1 MLAAIYHVF
10 GMKLDIAT
18 VLFLLLMI
26 NGSLGLI
33 FLGTWLKR
41 PSEVFLRATAAV
53 LSITTGLALLLARGV
68 IPDRLSTD
76 VANASLIFG
85 FGLFWSAARRFERRP
100 APAPLVLAGVA
111 VWLVACTFPS
121 FSIALAA
128 RMALVSGIAAAYS
141 FSVGYELLRGRRE
154 VLSARRALAVA
165 CLTQGAFLV
174 GRGMYALFVEPPTSL
189 FHATAI
195 QSLLLAEPVVMIVV
209 IAVLG
214 VGLVREEAEAQ
225 LRRSAD
231 IDALTG
237 VLNRGAFFARAEE
250 LIRLAGRDGRPV
262 ALLLFDLDHF
272 KAINDRYG
280 HLMGDLALNAFT
292 RAVTNVVRA
301 SDLVGRIGGEEFAVL
316 IGGIEANTATA
327 VAERIR
333 FDFARTSVTHD
344 GKALTATVSA
354 GIATTRGGSTK
365 LTGLIAEADRALYGA
380 KNAGRD
386 RVHGAL
392 ALAS

>member
-1 MLAAIYHVF
+1 
-10 GMKLDIAT
+10 MKLDIAT
-18 VLFLLLMI
+18 IFFLLLMI
-26 NGSLGLI
+26 NGTLGAI
-33 FLGTWLKR
+33 FFSAWLKR
-41 PSEVFLRATAAV
+41 PSEVYLRAAAAT
-53 LSITTGLALLLARGV
+53 LCITTGLALLLARGA

-76 VANASLIFG
+76 VANALML
-85 FGLFWSAARRFERRP
+85 FGLGLLWSAARRFEGRR
-100 APAPLVLAGVA
+100 APAPLVLAGGA
-111 VWLVACTFPS
+111 VWLVACTLPS
-121 FSIALAA
+121 FSTALAA
-128 RMALVSGIAAAYS
+128 RMALASGIAAAYS
-141 FSVGYELLRGRRE
+141 LAGGYEFLRGRQE

-165 CLTQGAFLV
+165 CFAQGTFLL
-174 GRGMYALFVEPPTSL
+174 GRGVYALFVEAPTNL
-189 FHATAI
+189 FHATPT
-195 QSLLLAEPVVMIVV
+195 QSLILAEPVVMIVV

-214 VGLVREEAEAQ
+214 VALVREEAETH

-272 KAINDRYG
+272 KSINDRSG

-301 SDLVGRIGGEEFAVL
+301 TDLVGRIGGEEFAVL
-316 IGGIEANTATA
+316 IGGIEASTATA
-327 VAERIR
+327 IAERIR

-354 GIATTRGGSTK
+354 GIATTRGATVE
-365 LTGLIAEADRALYGA
+365 LTHLIAEADRALYAA
-380 KNAGRD
+380 KRAGRD
-386 RVHGAL
+386 QVHGAL

>member
-1 MLAAIYHVF
+1 
-10 GMKLDIAT
+10 
-18 VLFLLLMI
+18 
-26 NGSLGLI
+26 
-33 FLGTWLKR
+33 
-41 PSEVFLRATAAV
+41 
-53 LSITTGLALLLARGV
+53 
-68 IPDRLSTD
+68 
-76 VANASLIFG
+76 
-85 FGLFWSAARRFERRP
+85 
-100 APAPLVLAGVA
+100 
-111 VWLVACTFPS
+111 
-121 FSIALAA
+121 
-128 RMALVSGIAAAYS
+128 MALVSGIAAAYS

-301 SDLVGRIGGEEFAVL
+301 TDLVGRIGGEEFAVL